1 MLTPVAFILFPLAIM
16 SVNSRSNFFATCVTF
31 SVFQVLLIRLVS
43 HSKIMFVIPITIDFA
58 LGANWI
64 KQKDENWVAYP
75 FSRSAI
81 SSLLYVQKTLRSGN
95 SRSRKSW
102 ALSFQAVNW
111 VPKVQGLF
119 LALKVLVNWV
129 LLKLKFGQ
137 TQDWRTSQ
145 NANVFTMGDMAFWW
159 LQGTRNSMY
168 L

>member
-81 SSLLYVQKTLRSGN
+81 SSLLYVQKTFLRSGN

-129 LLKLKFGQ
+129 LLKLKTDVQ
-137 TQDWRTSQ
+137 AKMPIYLQWETWHS
-145 NANVFTMGDMAFWW
+145 GDYKAPEVVCIWNF
-159 LQGTRNSMY
+159 
-168 L
+168 